1 MRALIVED
9 DPVSR
14 KLLEFILTPY
24 AQCETVADGAAA
36 VKAYQTALKNRKP
49 FHLVCMDILLP
60 GMDGHQ
66 ALEQIRQIEAKRGL
80 APQKCAKAVMV
91 SAHNEMKN
99 VTRSFFQGQAL
110 TFISKPYTEDEI
122 VGELKKFGLIKDKIP
137 KKKAAPATDEAEAE

>member
-14 KLLEFILTPY
+14 KLLEFILMPY
-24 AQCETVADGAAA
+24 AQCEAVADGASA
-36 VKAYQTALKNRKP
+36 VKAFQNALKNRKP
-49 FHLVCMDILLP
+49 FHLICMDILLP

-66 ALEQIRQIEAKRGL
+66 ALEQIRQIEVKRGL
-80 APQKCAKAVMV
+80 PAEKCAKAFMV

-110 TFISKPYTEDEI
+110 TFISKPYTEEEI
-122 VGELKKFGLIKDKIP
+122 VEELKKFGLIKDKP
-137 KKKAAPATDEAEAE
+137 QNKKSASAGQKAQLE